1 MDLLLY
7 YRSLLDKVSL
17 LLNGGLLL
25 HEARVLEKVGIDRL
39 LRTEILVL
47 RTLEGRLKYARKK
60 LKHFKNIPR
69 THDHNSPPYDER
81 QTQSAK
87 VLP

>member
-39 LRTEILVL
+39 LRNEILVL

-60 LKHFKNIPR
+60 F
-69 THDHNSPPYDER
+69 
-81 QTQSAK
+81 QTF
-87 VLP
+87 

>member
-7 YRSLLDKVSL
+7 YRSLLDKISL

-39 LRTEILVL
+39 LRNKILVL
-47 RTLEGRLKYARKK
+47 RTLEGRLKYARKRF
-60 LKHFKNIPR
+60 L
-69 THDHNSPPYDER
+69 T
-81 QTQSAK
+81 
-87 VLP
+87 L

>member
-25 HEARVLEKVGIDRL
+25 HKARVLEKVGIDRL

-60 LKHFKNIPR
+60 F
-69 THDHNSPPYDER
+69 
-81 QTQSAK
+81 QT
-87 VLP
+87 L